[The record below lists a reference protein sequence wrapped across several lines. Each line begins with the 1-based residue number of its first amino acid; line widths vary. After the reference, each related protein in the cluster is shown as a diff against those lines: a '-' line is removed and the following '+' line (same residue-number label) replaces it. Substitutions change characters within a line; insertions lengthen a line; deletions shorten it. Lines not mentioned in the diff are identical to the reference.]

1 MDFLLHWL
9 LLWILQLSPAL
20 RNRFTE
26 IWCPATCDKNDLI
39 DIIAHN
45 FVRGVAE
52 YSWFQHTSAELP
64 RVLGSA
70 MLEFSHWFQEK
81 DFGRR

>member
-1 MDFLLHWL
+1 MLC
-9 LLWILQLSPAL
+9 ILQLSPAL

-26 IWCPATCDKNDLI
+26 IWCPVTCDKSDLV

-45 FVRGVAE
+45 FVRGVAA
-52 YSWFQHTSAELP
+52 YGWFQHSSAELP
-64 RVLGSA
+64 RTLGTA
-70 MLEFSHWFQEK
+70 MLDFAYWFQEK

>member
-1 MDFLLHWL
+1 M
-9 LLWILQLSPAL
+9 LLWIFQLSPAL

-26 IWCPATCDKNDLI
+26 IWCPVTSDKNDLT

-45 FVRGVAE
+45 FVNGVAAC
-52 YSWFQHTSAELP
+52 SWFQHSSADLP
-64 RVLGSA
+64 RVLGSG
-70 MLEFSHWFQEK
+70 MLDFTQWFQEK